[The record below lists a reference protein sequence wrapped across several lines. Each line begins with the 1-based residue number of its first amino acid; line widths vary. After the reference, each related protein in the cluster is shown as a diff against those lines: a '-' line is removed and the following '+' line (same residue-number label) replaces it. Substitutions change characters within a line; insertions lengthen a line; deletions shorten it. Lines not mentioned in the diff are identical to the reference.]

1 MRLTSKLV
9 CMRPKVNMFSDSV
22 LHSPSYVI
30 TLKQSGPA
38 GCVSIPNGQTTY
50 TLTWIIVAAFLGFA
64 LLAFLLLYPIYRFL
78 KKEAARNN
86 DE

>member
-1 MRLTSKLV
+1 
-9 CMRPKVNMFSDSV
+9 MRPKVNTFWDSV
-22 LHSPSYVI
+22 PHSSSDVV
-30 TLKQSGPA
+30 TLKQSTPA
-38 GCVSIPNGQTTY
+38 GCVSIVPPNGQTTY